1 MMMHFWSL
9 QSLIKQGL
17 SEAMSNSSDVLV
29 IGAGLAG
36 LSAAIK
42 LQEAGRDVRIIE
54 SSDRPGG
61 RVTSDI
67 IDGFICDRG
76 FQLINSK
83 YPALQ
88 ALNVIQEID
97 FIKAPRVI
105 EVALGNQRR
114 ALGDPRVAP
123 WTALDKATGSI
134 PEKLSLLRF
143 LAASPK
149 ENQSVEDVLNSSG
162 SVYVRALRPFLQ
174 GVFLTDPKNVDARYG
189 QSIVKSFV
197 TGSPGIPRKGVTE
210 LSKAL
215 AARVDSITYGVQAD
229 SIEGNVVRTSA
240 GDFKAA
246 TIIVATDAT
255 TATQLLGLNE
265 VPRMAGCIT
274 WYHAVATNP
283 SGSGR
288 LIVDGQNRGPII
300 NSLVISDIS
309 TDYAPVGQH
318 LVSTTTDLGATESD
332 VRRHLAIVWGIS
344 THDWQLIAKYEI
356 PAALPIQSIGRA
368 LTQQVKVSEGLYVV
382 GDHRAVPSQQG
393 ALFSGNL
400 AAELILNQS

>member
-1 MMMHFWSL
+1 
-9 QSLIKQGL
+9 
-17 SEAMSNSSDVLV
+17 MSSSSDVLI

-36 LSAAIK
+36 LSAAIS
-42 LQEAGRDVRIIE
+42 LQEAGRDVQIIE

-76 FQLINSK
+76 FQLVNAN

-88 ALNVIQEID
+88 SLDVIKEID
-97 FIKAPRVI
+97 FIRARRVI
-105 EVALGNQRR
+105 EVSLGNDRR

-123 WTALDKATGSI
+123 WTALDKATGTI

-143 LAASPK
+143 LASTPK
-149 ENQSVEDVLNSSG
+149 ENQSVEDALKTSG

-189 QSIVKSFV
+189 QSIIKSFV
-197 TGSPGIPRKGVTE
+197 SGAIGVPRKGVAE

-215 AARVDSITYGVQAD
+215 ASRVRSITYGVQAN
-229 SIEGNVVRTSA
+229 SLEGKVIKTSV
-240 GDFKAA
+240 GDFNAA
-246 TIIVATDAT
+246 TVIVATDAT
-255 TATQLLGLNE
+255 TATQLLGLTE

-274 WYHAVATNP
+274 WYHAVTNNP
-283 SGSGR
+283 SGNGR
-288 LIVDGQNRGPII
+288 LVVDGQNRGPII
-300 NSLVISDIS
+300 NSIVISDIS
-309 TDYAPVGQH
+309 ASYAPLGQH

-332 VRRHLAIVWGIS
+332 VRRHLSLMWGMS

-356 PAALPIQSIGRA
+356 PAALPIQNVGRA
-368 LTQQVKVSEGLYVV
+368 LTQTVKVSENVFVV

-393 ALFSGNL
+393 ALFSGRL
-400 AAELILNQS
+400 AAELILNQR

>member
-1 MMMHFWSL
+1 MMHFWSL

-29 IGAGLAG
+29 VGAGLAG

-42 LQEAGRDVRIIE
+42 LQEAGRNVWVIE

-123 WTALDKATGSI
+123 WTALDKATGTI

-149 ENQSVEDVLNSSG
+149 DNQSVEDVLSSSG

-197 TGSPGIPRKGVTE
+197 TGSPGIPRKGVAE

-215 AARVDSITYGVQAD
+215 AARVDSISYGVQAD
-229 SIEGNVVRTSA
+229 SIEGKVVRTSA
-240 GDFKAA
+240 GDFKAT

-265 VPRMAGCIT
+265 VARMAGCIT

-288 LIVDGQNRGPII
+288 LVVDGQNRGPII
-300 NSLVISDIS
+300 NSIVISDIS
-309 TDYAPVGQH
+309 SDYAPVGQH

-332 VRRHLAIVWGIS
+332 VRRHLAIMWGIS

-368 LTQQVKVSEGLYVV
+368 LTQPVKVSEGLYVI

-400 AAELILNQS
+400 AAELILNQG

>member
-1 MMMHFWSL
+1 
-9 QSLIKQGL
+9 
-17 SEAMSNSSDVLV
+17 MSSSSDVLV

-42 LQEAGRDVRIIE
+42 LQQAGRDVRIIE

-123 WTALDKATGSI
+123 WTVLDKATGTI

-143 LAASPK
+143 LAMAPK
-149 ENQSVEDVLNSSG
+149 ENQSVEDVLKSSG
-162 SVYVRALRPFLQ
+162 SVYIRALRPFLQ

-197 TGSPGIPRKGVTE
+197 TGSPGIPRKGVAE

-215 AARVDSITYGVQAD
+215 AARVDSISYGVQAD
-229 SIEGNVVRTSA
+229 SLEGKVVRTSA
-240 GDFKAA
+240 GDFTAA
-246 TIIVATDAT
+246 TVIVATDAT

-265 VPRMAGCIT
+265 VARMAGCIT
-274 WYHAVATNP
+274 WYHAVANNP
-283 SGSGR
+283 SGNGR

-300 NSLVISDIS
+300 NSIVMSDIS
-309 TDYAPVGQH
+309 SNYAPAGQH

-332 VRRHLAIVWGIS
+332 VRRHLAIIWGTS

-368 LTQQVKVSEGLYVV
+368 LTQPVKVSDGLYVV

>member
-1 MMMHFWSL
+1 
-9 QSLIKQGL
+9 
-17 SEAMSNSSDVLV
+17 MSNSSDVLI

-36 LSAAIK
+36 MSAAIS
-42 LQEAGRDVRIIE
+42 LQEAGRDVQIIE

-88 ALNVIQEID
+88 SLDVIKEID
-97 FIKAPRVI
+97 FIRAPRVI
-105 EVALGNQRR
+105 EVSLGNDRR

-123 WTALDKATGSI
+123 WTALDKATGTI

-143 LAASPK
+143 LASTPK
-149 ENQSVEDVLNSSG
+149 ENQSVEDVLRSSG
-162 SVYVRALRPFLQ
+162 SVYARALRPFLQ

-189 QSIVKSFV
+189 QSIIKSFV
-197 TGSPGIPRKGVTE
+197 TGSIGVPRKGVAE

-215 AARVDSITYGVQAD
+215 ATRVRSITYGVQVD
-229 SIEGNVVRTSA
+229 SLEEKVVKTSA
-240 GDFKAA
+240 GDFNA
-246 TIIVATDAT
+246 TTVIVATDAT
-255 TATQLLGLNE
+255 TATQLLGLAE

-274 WYHAVATNP
+274 WYHAVTNNP
-283 SGSGR
+283 SGNGR
-288 LIVDGQNRGPII
+288 LVVDGQNRGPII
-300 NSLVISDIS
+300 NSIVMSDIS
-309 TDYAPVGQH
+309 SSYAPLGQH

-332 VRRHLAIVWGIS
+332 VRRHLAVMWGMS

-356 PAALPIQSIGRA
+356 PAALPIQNVGRS
-368 LTQQVKVSEGLYVV
+368 LTQTVKVSENVFVV

-393 ALFSGNL
+393 ALFSGRL
-400 AAELILNQS
+400 AAELILNKS

>member
-1 MMMHFWSL
+1 MMHFWSL

-17 SEAMSNSSDVLV
+17 WEAMSNSSDVLV

-42 LQEAGRDVRIIE
+42 LQEAGRNVWVIE

-123 WTALDKATGSI
+123 WTALDKATGTI

-149 ENQSVEDVLNSSG
+149 DNQSVEDVLSSSG

-197 TGSPGIPRKGVTE
+197 TGSPGIPRKGVAE

-215 AARVDSITYGVQAD
+215 ATRVDSISYGVQAD
-229 SIEGNVVRTSA
+229 SIEGKVVRTSV
-240 GDFKAA
+240 GDFKAT

-265 VPRMAGCIT
+265 VARMAGCIT

-288 LIVDGQNRGPII
+288 LVVDGQNRGPII
-300 NSLVISDIS
+300 NSIVISDIS
-309 TDYAPVGQH
+309 SDYAPVGQH

-332 VRRHLAIVWGIS
+332 VRRHLAIMWGIS

-368 LTQQVKVSEGLYVV
+368 LTQPVKVSEGLYVV

-393 ALFSGNL
+393 ALFTGNL
-400 AAELILNQS
+400 AAELILNQG

>member
-1 MMMHFWSL
+1 
-9 QSLIKQGL
+9 
-17 SEAMSNSSDVLV
+17 MSNSSEILI

-36 LSAAIK
+36 MSAAIT
-42 LQEAGRDVRIIE
+42 LQKAGRDVRIIE

-88 ALNVIQEID
+88 SLDVIKEID
-97 FIKAPRVI
+97 FIRAPRVI
-105 EVALGNQRR
+105 EVSLGNDRR

-123 WTALDKATGSI
+123 WTALDRNTGTI
-134 PEKLSLLRF
+134 PEKLFLLRF
-143 LAASPK
+143 LASDPK
-149 ENQSVEDVLNSSG
+149 ENQSVEDVLKTSG
-162 SVYVRALRPFLQ
+162 SVYIRALRPFLQ

-189 QSIVKSFV
+189 QSIIKSFV
-197 TGSPGIPRKGVTE
+197 TGSIGVPRKGVAE

-215 AARVDSITYGVQAD
+215 ALRINSLSYGVRAD
-229 SIEGNVVRTSA
+229 SLEGKVVQTSA
-240 GDFKAA
+240 GEFTAS
-246 TIIVATDAT
+246 TIVIATDAT
-255 TATQLLGLNE
+255 TATQLLGLHE

-274 WYHAVATNP
+274 WYHAVANNP
-283 SGSGR
+283 SGNGR

-300 NSLVISDIS
+300 NSIVMSDIS
-309 TDYAPVGQH
+309 SSYAPERQH

-332 VRRHLAIVWGIS
+332 VRRHLAIMWGIS

-356 PAALPIQSIGRA
+356 PAALPIQSVGRA
-368 LTQQVKVSEGLYVV
+368 LTQTVKVSENVFVV

-393 ALFSGNL
+393 ALFSGRL

>member
-1 MMMHFWSL
+1 MMHFWSL

-17 SEAMSNSSDVLV
+17 WEAMSNSSDVLV
-29 IGAGLAG
+29 VGAGLAG

-42 LQEAGRDVRIIE
+42 LQEAGRNVWVIE

-123 WTALDKATGSI
+123 WTALDKATGTI

-149 ENQSVEDVLNSSG
+149 DNQSVEDVLSSSG

-197 TGSPGIPRKGVTE
+197 TGSPGIPRKGVAE

-215 AARVDSITYGVQAD
+215 AARVDSISYGVQAD
-229 SIEGNVVRTSA
+229 SIEGKVVRTSA
-240 GDFKAA
+240 GDFKAT

-265 VPRMAGCIT
+265 VARMAGCIT

-288 LIVDGQNRGPII
+288 LVVDGQNRGPII
-300 NSLVISDIS
+300 NSIVISDIS
-309 TDYAPVGQH
+309 SDYAPVGQH

-332 VRRHLAIVWGIS
+332 VRRHLAIMWGIS

-368 LTQQVKVSEGLYVV
+368 LTQPVKVSEGLYVV

-393 ALFSGNL
+393 ALFTGNL
-400 AAELILNQS
+400 AAELILNQG

>member
-1 MMMHFWSL
+1 
-9 QSLIKQGL
+9 
-17 SEAMSNSSDVLV
+17 MSSSSDVLI

-36 LSAAIK
+36 MSAAIS
-42 LQEAGRDVRIIE
+42 LQEAGRDVQIIE

-76 FQLINSK
+76 FQLVNAN

-88 ALNVIQEID
+88 SLDVIKEID
-97 FIKAPRVI
+97 FIRAPRVI
-105 EVALGNQRR
+105 EVSLGNDRR

-123 WTALDKATGSI
+123 WTALDKATGTI

-143 LAASPK
+143 LASTPK
-149 ENQSVEDVLNSSG
+149 ENQSVEDALKTSG

-189 QSIVKSFV
+189 QSIIKSFV
-197 TGSPGIPRKGVTE
+197 TGAIGVPRKGVAE

-215 AARVDSITYGVQAD
+215 ASRVRSITYGVQAD
-229 SIEGNVVRTSA
+229 SFEGKVIKSSV
-240 GDFKAA
+240 GDFNAA
-246 TIIVATDAT
+246 TVIVATDAT
-255 TATQLLGLNE
+255 TATQLLGLTE

-274 WYHAVATNP
+274 WYHAVTNNP
-283 SGSGR
+283 SGNGR
-288 LIVDGQNRGPII
+288 LVVDGQNRGAII
-300 NSLVISDIS
+300 NSIVISDIS
-309 TDYAPVGQH
+309 SSYAPLGQH

-332 VRRHLAIVWGIS
+332 VRRHLSLMWGMS

-356 PAALPIQSIGRA
+356 PAALPIQNVGRA
-368 LTQQVKVSEGLYVV
+368 LTQTVKVSENVFVV

-393 ALFSGNL
+393 ALFSGRL
-400 AAELILNQS
+400 AAELILNQR

>member
-1 MMMHFWSL
+1 MMHFWSL
-9 QSLIKQGL
+9 QSLIKQGF

-197 TGSPGIPRKGVTE
+197 TGSPGIPRKGVAE

>member
-1 MMMHFWSL
+1 
-9 QSLIKQGL
+9 
-17 SEAMSNSSDVLV
+17 MSDSSDVLI

-36 LSAAIK
+36 LSAAIT
-42 LQEAGRDVRIIE
+42 LQVAGRNVRVIE

-61 RVTSDI
+61 RVTSDL

-83 YPALQ
+83 YPALID
-88 ALNVIQEID
+88 LDVIKEID
-97 FIKAPRVI
+97 FIQAPRVI
-105 EVALGNQRR
+105 EIALGNDRR

-123 WTALDKATGSI
+123 WTALDKATGTI
-134 PEKLSLLRF
+134 PEKLTLLRF
-143 LAASPK
+143 LASSPK
-149 ENQSVEDVLNSSG
+149 ENQSVEDVLKAAG
-162 SVYVRALRPFLQ
+162 TTYVRVLRPFLQ

-189 QSIVKSFV
+189 KSVIKSFV
-197 TGSPGIPRKGVTE
+197 TGSPGVPRKGVGE

-215 AARVDSITYGVQAD
+215 AARISPITYGVQVD
-229 SIEGNVVRTSA
+229 SLEGKIVKTSA
-240 GDFKAA
+240 GDFKAS

-255 TATQLLGLNE
+255 TATQLLGLPE

-274 WYHAVATNP
+274 WYHAVANNP
-283 SGSGR
+283 SGNGR

-300 NSLVISDIS
+300 NSIVMSDIS
-309 TDYAPVGQH
+309 SSYAPLGQH

-332 VRRHLAIVWGIS
+332 VRRHLAIMWGIS

-356 PAALPIQSIGRA
+356 PAALPIHNVGRA
-368 LTQQVKVSEGLYVV
+368 LTQTVKVSEDLFVA

-393 ALFSGNL
+393 ALFSGRL
-400 AAELILNQS
+400 AAELILNQG

>member
-1 MMMHFWSL
+1 
-9 QSLIKQGL
+9 
-17 SEAMSNSSDVLV
+17 MSSSSDVLI

-36 LSAAIK
+36 MSAAIS
-42 LQEAGRDVRIIE
+42 LQAAGRDVRIIE

-88 ALNVIQEID
+88 SLDVIKEIE
-97 FIKAPRVI
+97 FVCAPRVI
-105 EVALGNQRR
+105 EVSLGNDRR

-123 WTALDKATGSI
+123 WTALDKATGTI

-143 LAASPK
+143 LASTPK
-149 ENQSVEDVLNSSG
+149 ENQSVEDALKTSG

-189 QSIVKSFV
+189 QSIIKSFV
-197 TGSPGIPRKGVTE
+197 TGAIGVPRKGVAE

-215 AARVDSITYGVQAD
+215 AARVRSINYGVQAD
-229 SIEGNVVRTSA
+229 SLEGTVIKTSV
-240 GDFKAA
+240 GDFNAA
-246 TIIVATDAT
+246 TVIVATDAT
-255 TATQLLGLNE
+255 TATQLLGLTE

-274 WYHAVATNP
+274 WYHAVTNNP
-283 SGSGR
+283 SGNGR
-288 LIVDGQNRGPII
+288 LVVDGQNRGPII
-300 NSLVISDIS
+300 NSIVISDIS
-309 TDYAPVGQH
+309 SSYAPLGQH

-332 VRRHLAIVWGIS
+332 VRRHLSLMWGMS

-356 PAALPIQSIGRA
+356 PAALPIQNVGRA
-368 LTQQVKVSEGLYVV
+368 LTQTVKVSENVFVV

-393 ALFSGNL
+393 ALFSGRL
-400 AAELILNQS
+400 AAELILNQR

>member
-1 MMMHFWSL
+1 
-9 QSLIKQGL
+9 
-17 SEAMSNSSDVLV
+17 MSDSSDVLI

-36 LSAAIK
+36 LSAAIT
-42 LQEAGRDVRIIE
+42 LQVAGRNVRVIE

-61 RVTSDI
+61 RVTSDL

-83 YPALQ
+83 YPALID
-88 ALNVIQEID
+88 LDVIKEID
-97 FIKAPRVI
+97 FIQAPRVI
-105 EVALGNQRR
+105 EIALGNDRR

-123 WTALDKATGSI
+123 WTALDKATGTI
-134 PEKLSLLRF
+134 PEKLTLLRF
-143 LAASPK
+143 LASSPK
-149 ENQSVEDVLNSSG
+149 ENQSVEDVLKAAG
-162 SVYVRALRPFLQ
+162 TTYVRVLRPFLQ

-189 QSIVKSFV
+189 KSVIKSFV
-197 TGSPGIPRKGVTE
+197 TGSPGVPRKGVGE

-215 AARVDSITYGVQAD
+215 AARISPITYGVQVD
-229 SIEGNVVRTSA
+229 SLEGKIVKTSA
-240 GDFKAA
+240 GDFKAS

-255 TATQLLGLNE
+255 TATQLLGLPE

-274 WYHAVATNP
+274 WYHAVANNP
-283 SGSGR
+283 SGNGR

-300 NSLVISDIS
+300 NSIVMSDIS
-309 TDYAPVGQH
+309 SSYAPLGQH

-332 VRRHLAIVWGIS
+332 VRRHLAIMWGIS

-356 PAALPIQSIGRA
+356 PAALPIHNVGRA
-368 LTQQVKVSEGLYVV
+368 LTQTVKVSEDLFVV

-393 ALFSGNL
+393 ALFSGRL
-400 AAELILNQS
+400 AAELILNQG

>member
-1 MMMHFWSL
+1 
-9 QSLIKQGL
+9 
-17 SEAMSNSSDVLV
+17 MSNSSDVLV

-88 ALNVIQEID
+88 ALNVVQEID

-123 WTALDKATGSI
+123 WTALDKATGTI

-149 ENQSVEDVLNSSG
+149 ENQSVEDVLKASG

-174 GVFLTDPKNVDARYG
+174 GVFLTDPKNVGARYG

-197 TGSPGIPRKGVTE
+197 TGSPGIPRKGVAE

-215 AARVDSITYGVQAD
+215 AARVESISYGVQAN
-229 SIEGNVVRTSA
+229 SLEGKVARTSA

-255 TATQLLGLNE
+255 TATQLLGLND
-265 VPRMAGCIT
+265 VARMAGCIT
-274 WYHAVATNP
+274 WYHVVATNP
-283 SGSGR
+283 SGNGR
-288 LIVDGQNRGPII
+288 LVVDGQNRGPII

-309 TDYAPVGQH
+309 SSYAPAGQH

-332 VRRHLAIVWGIS
+332 VRRHLAIVWGMG
-344 THDWQLIAKYEI
+344 THDWELIAKYEI
-356 PAALPIQSIGRA
+356 PAALPIQSVGKA
-368 LTQQVKVSEGLYVV
+368 LTQPVKVSEGLYVV

>member
-1 MMMHFWSL
+1 
-9 QSLIKQGL
+9 
-17 SEAMSNSSDVLV
+17 MSNSSDVLI

-36 LSAAIK
+36 ISAAIT
-42 LQEAGRDVRIIE
+42 LQEAGKDVRIIE

-76 FQLINSK
+76 FQLTNAN

-88 ALNVIQEID
+88 SLDVIKEID
-97 FIKAPRVI
+97 FIRAPRVI
-105 EVALGNQRR
+105 EVSLGNDRR
-114 ALGDPRVAP
+114 ALGDPRVSP
-123 WTALDKATGSI
+123 WTVLDKATGTI

-143 LAASPK
+143 LASTPK
-149 ENQSVEDVLNSSG
+149 ENQSVEDVLKTTG

-189 QSIVKSFV
+189 QSIIKSFV
-197 TGSPGIPRKGVTE
+197 TGSIGVPRKGIAE

-215 AARVDSITYGVQAD
+215 AARVSSITYGVQAD
-229 SIEGNVVRTSA
+229 SLEGKVVKTSA
-240 GDFKAA
+240 GDFNA
-246 TIIVATDAT
+246 TTVIVATDAT
-255 TATQLLGLNE
+255 TATQLLGLHE

-274 WYHAVATNP
+274 WYHAVTNNP
-283 SGSGR
+283 SGNGR

-300 NSLVISDIS
+300 NSIVMSDIS
-309 TDYAPVGQH
+309 SSYAPLGQH

-332 VRRHLAIVWGIS
+332 VRRHLAVMWGMS

-356 PAALPIQSIGRA
+356 PAALPIQNPGRT
-368 LTQQVKVSEGLYVV
+368 LTQTVKVSENVFVV

-393 ALFSGNL
+393 ALFSGRL
-400 AAELILNQS
+400 AAELILNKS

>member
-1 MMMHFWSL
+1 
-9 QSLIKQGL
+9 
-17 SEAMSNSSDVLV
+17 MSNSSECLI

-36 LSAAIK
+36 ISAAIT
-42 LQEAGRDVRIIE
+42 LQEAGKEVRIIE

-61 RVTSDI
+61 RVTSDV

-88 ALNVIQEID
+88 SLDVIKEID
-97 FIKAPRVI
+97 FIRAPRVI
-105 EVALGNQRR
+105 EVSLGNDRR

-123 WTALDKATGSI
+123 WTALDKATGTI

-143 LAASPK
+143 LASTPK
-149 ENQSVEDVLNSSG
+149 ENESVEDVLKTSG
-162 SVYVRALRPFLQ
+162 SVYARALRPFLQ

-189 QSIVKSFV
+189 QSIIKSFV
-197 TGSPGIPRKGVTE
+197 TGSIGVPRKGVAE

-215 AARVDSITYGVQAD
+215 AARVRSITYGVQVD
-229 SIEGNVVRTSA
+229 SLEGKVVKTSA
-240 GDFKAA
+240 GDFNAA
-246 TIIVATDAT
+246 TVIVATDAT
-255 TATQLLGLNE
+255 TATQLLGLTE

-274 WYHAVATNP
+274 WYHAVTNNP
-283 SGSGR
+283 SGNGR
-288 LIVDGQNRGPII
+288 LVVDGQNRGPII
-300 NSLVISDIS
+300 NSIVMSDIS
-309 TDYAPVGQH
+309 SSYAPLGQH

-332 VRRHLAIVWGIS
+332 VRRHLAVMWGMS

-356 PAALPIQSIGRA
+356 PAALPIQNVGRA
-368 LTQQVKVSEGLYVV
+368 LTQTVKVSENVFVV

-393 ALFSGNL
+393 ALFSGRL
-400 AAELILNQS
+400 AAELILNKS